1 MILKI
6 LKKDLLVLLANKKSL
21 ILFILM
27 PIVLTTIL
35 SMSLKSAFDNDD
47 FNVIK
52 IAVVKEYDLE
62 SDFKKF
68 TEKINKLSDYEF
80 DFESNEMNPENIF
93 FNEFLGNEDIKEVI
107 NYYDVN
113 EEEAEI
119 LIENNEISAI
129 VYLPKNFVYDQLIN
143 FIMPNR
149 NEINIKIAV
158 NPEME
163 YSGEIAKMI
172 IKSYFSRMN
181 DIIIQKNSYLEVG
194 SKYLEIDQL
203 FENMETIIK
212 SLTDQVEEKNYD
224 IENLKIPGERSID
237 SSTYYSI
244 AMMGMFILYVAG
256 YVGKE
261 LLREKKKLTLDR
273 GTVIGISYTKILASK
288 FIATFILCFIQMS
301 VLLIYSKIVLKVQ
314 WINSLE
320 IIVGI
325 IFTAIGI
332 SGFGIFLSSLTLY
345 FDNYKISN
353 IFENIVIHIFALIG
367 GSYVPINQLPDFI
380 GKFKFLAF
388 NGIVLDLFTGIYRG
402 KSINLLSNY
411 FISLIA
417 ISIVFS
423 SIAVIL
429 VRKKE
434 ALSYD

>member
-6 LKKDLLVLLANKKSL
+6 LKKDLMVLLANKKSL

-35 SMSLKSAFDNDD
+35 SMSLKSTFNDND

-52 IAVVKEYDLE
+52 IAIVKEYDSN

-68 TEKINKLSDYEF
+68 IEKINKLADYEF
-80 DFESNEMNPENIF
+80 DFENNEINPENIF
-93 FNEFLGNEDIKEVI
+93 FNDFLGNEDIKEVI
-107 NYYDVN
+107 NYYDVS
-113 EEEAEI
+113 EEEAEN
-119 LIENNEISAI
+119 LIRNDEISAI
-129 VYLPKNFVYDQLIN
+129 VYLPENFVYDQLIN

-181 DIIIQKNSYLEVG
+181 DIIIRKNSYLEVG
-194 SKYLEIDQL
+194 SKYLEVDKL
-203 FENMETIIK
+203 FENMKTIIE
-212 SLTDQVEEKNYD
+212 SLTNQVEEENYD

-244 AMMGMFILYVAG
+244 GMMGMFILYVAG

-273 GTVIGISYTKILASK
+273 GTVMGVNYTKVLGSK
-288 FIATFILCFIQMS
+288 FISTFILCFIQMS
-301 VLLIYSKIVLKVQ
+301 VLLIYSRIILKVQ
-314 WINSLE
+314 WVYSLE
-320 IIVGI
+320 IMLAIV
-325 IFTAIGI
+325 FTALGI

-353 IFENIVIHIFALIG
+353 IFENIIIHILALIG

-380 GKFKFLAF
+380 AKLKFLAF
-388 NGIVLDLFTGIYRG
+388 NGIVLDLFLGIYRG
-402 KSINLLSNY
+402 KSINLLNKY
-411 FISLIA
+411 FISLVGISMIFSAIA
-417 ISIVFS
+417 II
-423 SIAVIL
+423 I

-434 ALSYD
+434 ALSHD